1 MGWGGGG
8 GKTGRRRKQTEPPLT
23 RGAPGPALRGGDS
36 SERAVPRSL
45 SAPRER
51 PRPAG
56 GERGRYGGGGRAGPR
71 AGSRSGAVGPDRR
84 GALPAALVPPRGGA
98 WRAAARARRQPCRDP
113 AGSGAVGALGRGC
126 APRRAVLR
134 AAVTRL
140 CAALRCAG
148 RGGGGAPGSR
158 VRYSVSPG
166 SGRNGSVYKKRNTD
180 AVITCLELKEAK
192 RDIESPL
199 DEGTQRQ
206 QMAFLE
212 AGGEVGE
219 PLLCQHCCTP
229 LGAARPCGLRL
240 DVRSVLCRES

>member
-1 MGWGGGG
+1 MGYGLGSEPRLGNPDSAPAGGAAWLRPGAISILNFSGKNKNKNNFLLFETAPRGSQRRTKPGSALPGGGG
-8 GKTGRRRKQTEPPLT
+8 PRGWGRGQNGKAQKTNGTAPHPRSAR
-23 RGAPGPALRGGDS
+23 PGPALRGGDS

-140 CAALRCAG
+140 CAALRGKGRRRRAG
-148 RGGGGAPGSR
+148 QPSSVFSIAR
-158 VRYSVSPG
+158 V
-166 SGRNGSVYKKRNTD
+166 
-180 AVITCLELKEAK
+180 
-192 RDIESPL
+192 
-199 DEGTQRQ
+199 GT
-206 QMAFLE
+206 
-212 AGGEVGE
+212 
-219 PLLCQHCCTP
+219 
-229 LGAARPCGLRL
+229 
-240 DVRSVLCRES
+240 

>member
-1 MGWGGGG
+1 MDGGG

-36 SERAVPRSL
+36 SERAAPRSL

-140 CAALRCAG
+140 CAALRCAA
-148 RGGGGAPGSR
+148 R
-158 VRYSVSPG
+158 
-166 SGRNGSVYKKRNTD
+166 
-180 AVITCLELKEAK
+180 
-192 RDIESPL
+192 
-199 DEGTQRQ
+199 EG
-206 QMAFLE
+206 E
-212 AGGEVGE
+212 E
-219 PLLCQHCCTP
+219 
-229 LGAARPCGLRL
+229 AARRAAEFGIQYRPGR
-240 DVRSVLCRES
+240 DVTAAYIKSVILTP